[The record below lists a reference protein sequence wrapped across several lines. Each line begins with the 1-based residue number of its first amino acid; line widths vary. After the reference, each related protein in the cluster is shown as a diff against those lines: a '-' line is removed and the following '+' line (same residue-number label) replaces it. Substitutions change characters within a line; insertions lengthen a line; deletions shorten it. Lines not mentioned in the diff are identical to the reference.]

1 MRIRIVF
8 HLWNKGAC
16 VPFHH
21 QHLMAQ
27 VIKGVNLRGGN
38 SSFRNFTDYNFSGL
52 KGQTKVSRR
61 GLHFYSNKVTL
72 VFSCNRI
79 DFVDY
84 FLDSL
89 FDLEEFE
96 VGGLQLSPETVEKE
110 EPVVVEDKMKYVCIS
125 PIVVRKPLFDD
136 PKNRLFI
143 YPEDDLFSD
152 LLYDSTMERMES
164 QGIFKSSQIDSFFR
178 FQIVPDKAYLSK
190 LSELNKK
197 FARVYP
203 VYDNDIK
210 FDVRGYTFPF
220 TLYANKQVQ
229 EFIFTQGIGSF
240 CHKGFGMIDIANSD
254 PIKRIITRK
263 SKVLA

>member
-1 MRIRIVF
+1 
-8 HLWNKGAC
+8 
-16 VPFHH
+16 
-21 QHLMAQ
+21 
-27 VIKGVNLRGGN
+27 
-38 SSFRNFTDYNFSGL
+38 
-52 KGQTKVSRR
+52 
-61 GLHFYSNKVTL
+61 
-72 VFSCNRI
+72 
-79 DFVDY
+79 VDY

-110 EPVVVEDKMKYVCIS
+110 EPIVVEDKMKYVCIS

-178 FQIVPDKAYLSK
+178 FQIVPDKAYLLR

-203 VYDNDIK
+203 VYDDDIK
-210 FDVRGYTFPF
+210 FEVRGYTFPF